1 MILEVHKEWKL
12 EMNIF
17 QEFWGHI
24 ARGAARGAL
33 HAFLGKQ
40 VELEKRD
47 VPENEN
53 LDAREEVEIK
63 FLYFQLILSLN
74 VIIRRSSS

>member
-1 MILEVHKEWKL
+1 MK
-12 EMNIF
+12 IF

-40 VELEKRD
+40 VKVEKRD
-47 VPENEN
+47 APENEK

-63 FLYFQLILSLN
+63 VSVLSVDTSLVMIPQSGSFHCN
-74 VIIRRSSS
+74 FKFP